1 MTFQQLLKAYEFGEL
16 FPEIVTMLPQAR
28 TMRRRF
34 EQAYDEL
41 STLRPVA
48 SKKVIRYELMHDPD
62 SKEDFVGA
70 DGQGGEER
78 PSRRPHRPGDDC
90 QLPAQRSA
98 ARQQPT
104 LKTINASYK
113 KEPHHQPFSAK
124 GERQW

>member
-28 TMRRRF
+28 TMRKRF

-70 DGQGGEER
+70 DDECFRATWDVLAGKEVKKGPHADLTDLEMTANCLLNAVLQGSS
-78 PSRRPHRPGDDC
+78 PHSR
-90 QLPAQRSA
+90 Q
-98 ARQQPT
+98 
-104 LKTINASYK
+104 
-113 KEPHHQPFSAK
+113 
-124 GERQW
+124 